1 MYVDFCILLKK
12 LGLVR
17 MFVGSI
23 LINPDETIIR
33 LLGTPRSLKDC
44 VTYLVPPWFPM
55 KTDYDSLVQ
64 VFIFILLKD

>member
-44 VTYLVPPWFPM
+44 VTYLVPP
-55 KTDYDSLVQ
+55 
-64 VFIFILLKD
+64 